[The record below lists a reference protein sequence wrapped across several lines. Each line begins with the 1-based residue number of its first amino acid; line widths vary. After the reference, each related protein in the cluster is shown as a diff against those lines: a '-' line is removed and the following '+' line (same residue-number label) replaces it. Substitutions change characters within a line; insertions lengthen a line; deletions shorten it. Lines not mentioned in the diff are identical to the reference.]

1 MSCATTIPSRVLRQA
16 SEAAAHKD
24 AATKLEKERA
34 VLRERT
40 EVLTQRCEAL
50 EARASTAEAARAE
63 AAEALTVAHAERRLV
78 NESLGRADSMVGE
91 LRAERAALTTRLA
104 EAETLCHKLQQQR
117 TAAEEARAGL
127 QEKLAVMT
135 AERRLLDESLERAL
149 LQVNEL
155 KVAAV
160 QQKQATEARAD
171 ELEAARDE
179 ARASRAE
186 LQEGLSVAQ
195 AERRLLDEA
204 RARDAS
210 QASSEQEALRT
221 QLAAAEARSGE
232 GRTDK
237 DKGDEERAQLQ
248 KALAVAHAEK
258 RLLQDLLERV
268 QQLQFDERAANQV
281 ARDRTEAT
289 HGELAARLEAAEA
302 AARGSAERLKSL
314 EAERKGWSERQ
325 AHVDGYAAPRLDSG
339 QAGARAGSSGNGTHS
354 TTGPAQ
360 HHWPCT
366 APQALHSTTG
376 PAQHHWPCTAPLAQ
390 HSTTGPPQHHWPST
404 APQALHSTTGPAQH
418 HWPCPC
424 SRPRPLSLFAARLST
439 TGAASSCICRASTKR
454 CSPSD
459 GSLRT
464 LIACRMPSCNGCS
477 SSARRRTSWRNA
489 LETCRP
495 SVTPQSRSAP
505 SFRKR

>member
-390 HSTTGPPQHHWPST
+390 HSTTGPPQHHRPCT
-404 APQALHSTTGPAQH
+404 APLALHSTTGPALVLV
-418 HWPCPC
+418 
-424 SRPRPLSLFAARLST
+424 RGL
-439 TGAASSCICRASTKR
+439 
-454 CSPSD
+454 
-459 GSLRT
+459 
-464 LIACRMPSCNGCS
+464 
-477 SSARRRTSWRNA
+477 
-489 LETCRP
+489 
-495 SVTPQSRSAP
+495 
-505 SFRKR
+505 